1 MVRQYR
7 ERRFAGTAYSEGVA
21 MSQEYRGTM
30 GGMEDAELDA
40 FLQSDALSRV
50 ACLKPDGSPYVVP
63 IWYQWD
69 GTSFWFVGRERA
81 EWCRFMENDPRV
93 SVVIDKEHGRPDES
107 SGEIKQ
113 IPKVMISGRVE
124 IVERPNLGGAWVDI
138 AAKMAVRYLGENG
151 PSYLESTLKQPR
163 WLIKLTPEEFKTW
176 KGMGWAKRYW
186 VEASGGPSYEKAHGL
201 EE

>member
-1 MVRQYR
+1 
-7 ERRFAGTAYSEGVA
+7 
-21 MSQEYRGTM
+21 M

-40 FLQSDALSRV
+40 FLQSDALARV

-63 IWYQWD
+63 VWYQWD
-69 GTSFWFVGRERA
+69 GENFWFVGRERA
-81 EWCRFMENDPRV
+81 EWCRYMEADPRI
-93 SVVIDKEHGRPDES
+93 SVVIDKEHGRPDAS

-113 IPKVMISGRVE
+113 IPKVMTSGTVE
-124 IVERPNLGGAWVDI
+124 IVERPNVGGAWVDI

-163 WLIKLTPEEFKTW
+163 WLIKLTPTDFRTW

-186 VEASGGPSYEKAHGL
+186 VDETGGPSYEEAHGL
-201 EE
+201 SS